1 MTSLLGS
8 GDPAVQAVLRAA
20 CALLFATA
28 ALDKLRDPRGFRE
41 ALGGYRLLPS
51 TWLAPTAIGLPF
63 AELAT
68 ALALATPGLAGAGA
82 AAGAGLL
89 VLYAAAIG
97 VNLLRGRRTIDCGC
111 GGPGGRKPIGSALV
125 WRNAGLV
132 AALLLAARPSSPR
145 VWTWLD
151 GVTLVA
157 GVTTLALLYAALD
170 VLLANRGRLDA
181 APPTNAET
189 LEAGWATR

>member
-1 MTSLLGS
+1 VTWE
-8 GDPAVQAVLRAA
+8 GDPAVQAILRAA

-28 ALDKLRDPRGFRE
+28 ALHKLRDPRGFRE

-51 TWLAPTAIGLPF
+51 TWLAPTAIALPVT
-63 AELAT
+63 ELGT
-68 ALALATPGLAGAGA
+68 ALALATTGLAGAGA

-89 VLYAAAIG
+89 VLYAGAIG
-97 VNLLRGRRTIDCGC
+97 INLLRGRSSIDCGC
-111 GGPGGRKPIGSALV
+111 GGPGGRRPIGTALV

-145 VWTWLD
+145 LWTWLD
-151 GVTLVA
+151 SVTLVA

-170 VLLANRGRLDA
+170 VLLANHGRVGAARLPDA
-181 APPTNAET
+181 EAR
-189 LEAGWATR
+189 EAGWATH